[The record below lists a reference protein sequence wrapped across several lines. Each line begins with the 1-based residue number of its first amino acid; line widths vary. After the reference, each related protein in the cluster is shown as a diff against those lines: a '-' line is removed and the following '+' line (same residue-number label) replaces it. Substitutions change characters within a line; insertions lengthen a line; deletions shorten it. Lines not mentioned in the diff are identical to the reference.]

1 MTLLSSSIVGFSYH
15 ANHPTKVV
23 CITGR
28 ADADEKDLEWNES
41 ERNRFY
47 YHSNR
52 DYCQEI
58 QIDVVPGQDS
68 RLFCRVTDLA
78 NETVYYSSFM
88 SSSFVLRCINCILLF
103 P

>member
-1 MTLLSSSIVGFSYH
+1 M
-15 ANHPTKVV
+15 
-23 CITGR
+23 
-28 ADADEKDLEWNES
+28 DEKDLEWNES

-88 SSSFVLRCINCILLF
+88 SSSFVLRCINCICCSHRF
-103 P
+103 FIRIAFNA